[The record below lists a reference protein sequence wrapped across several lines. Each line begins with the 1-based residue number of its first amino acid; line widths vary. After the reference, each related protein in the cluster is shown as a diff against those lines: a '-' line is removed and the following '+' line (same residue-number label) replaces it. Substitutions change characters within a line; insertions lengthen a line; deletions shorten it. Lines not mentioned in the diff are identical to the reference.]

1 MFAIEV
7 AEDDKNSMA
16 WKDGFPRPVC
26 GPGDVLIEVR
36 ATCVNRAD
44 LLQRKGLY
52 NPPAGTTDI
61 LGLEAS
67 GVIVETGAGVD
78 GWRVGDRVCTL
89 LPGGG
94 YGEFVTS
101 PQELLLP
108 IPEHF
113 SFETAAAIPE
123 VYYTAFLNLFLEGE
137 LDSHERLLIHAAA
150 SGVGTAAIQ
159 LAQAAGVE
167 TIYGTASG
175 PKIERLED
183 MGIVAFNRHET
194 NFAEEIDEVDVILDP
209 VAAGYLDQNM
219 SILSTGGRLVI
230 IGLLSG
236 RAAELDLARLLRGR
250 IRIIGS
256 VLRARSVAEKAEI
269 TRLFLQEAWP
279 LFAQGHIEPIIDS
292 VFSIENAEDAHA
304 LVRSNETFG
313 QVVMTLP

>member
-1 MFAIEV
+1 MYAIAV
-7 AEDDKNSMA
+7 ADDETKTMH
-16 WKDGFPRPVC
+16 WTDGFARPLC

-44 LLQRKGLY
+44 LLQRRGLY
-52 NPPAGTTDI
+52 DPPSGESEI

-67 GVIVETGAGVD
+67 GVIVETGAAVEA
-78 GWRVGDRVCTL
+78 WRVGDRVCTL

-94 YGEFVTS
+94 YAQFVS
-101 PQELLLP
+101 APQELLLP
-108 IPEHF
+108 IPDGL
-113 SFETAAAIPE
+113 TYAQAAAIPE

-159 LAQAAGVE
+159 LAQAAGVQ

-175 PKIERLED
+175 PKIERLEE
-183 MGIVAFNRHET
+183 MGITAFDRKKTEFVT
-194 NFAEEIDEVDVILDP
+194 EIDEVDVILDP
-209 VAAGYLDQNM
+209 VAADYLDDN
-219 SILSTGGRLVI
+219 LKALATGGRLVI

-236 RAAELDLARLLRGR
+236 VRAELDLARVLRGR

-269 TRLFLQEAWP
+269 TRIFLQEAWP
-279 LFAQGHIEPIIDS
+279 LFAQGQLAPVVDS
-292 VFSIENAEDAHA
+292 VFSIKEANEAHA
-304 LVRSNETFG
+304 LIRSNQTFG
-313 QVVMTLP
+313 QVVLEMP